1 MHSIADLRCIQ
12 CHVYSRTLDA
22 PKVRCQTHI
31 FCRRLMI
38 MEAVSAAGVASSG
51 LNEFARE
58 RERERERESILGQ
71 GCSTRGSTVNM
82 ARRCATCWLSNWQ
95 LVFELREFP
104 LPESQSCFQSQR
116 PRYFIENRTQTKE
129 GISCGVVLNETG
141 SCRCLPSADFIRK
154 GRGRGAGKEDKTT
167 PPTSRT
173 HSIERL
179 RFSRDEG
186 YTQPIDG
193 IIRDTVNVI
202 PFCPPEWPCG
212 QRGLTYV
219 LLHPEAEL

>member
-1 MHSIADLRCIQ
+1 MLSLMKQDLA
-12 CHVYSRTLDA
+12 VA
-22 PKVRCQTHI
+22 CQVLT
-31 FCRRLMI
+31 
-38 MEAVSAAGVASSG
+38 SS
-51 LNEFARE
+51 E
-58 RERERERESILGQ
+58 
-71 GCSTRGSTVNM
+71 
-82 ARRCATCWLSNWQ
+82 
-95 LVFELREFP
+95 
-104 LPESQSCFQSQR
+104 
-116 PRYFIENRTQTKE
+116 KE
-129 GISCGVVLNETG
+129 
-141 SCRCLPSADFIRK
+141 
-154 GRGRGAGKEDKTT
+154 GAGKEDKTT